1 MILLLLLLLLPPAGA
16 ARAAS
21 VAGAVVRSKEWVV
34 RRGAKREEEFIG
46 DVRYD
51 AAGTHLSADWAL
63 YRQTSKDWQVK
74 GNVFARR
81 EFADGDAVETR
92 GETAWYDQ
100 ASQAG
105 RIAPAAGGRVTVLR
119 TPSQG
124 GPDHAEGDRLTWEGR
139 SAGVLAGRA
148 RGWGPRGE
156 FWAETARYER
166 RPTGQTLTLD
176 GARPVA
182 HNFEGAADAALKADR
197 IVASS
202 PPRRVSAEGRA
213 LGWIL
218 LQSSATRT
226 SDGADRCGP
235 GGRAA
240 GPGPDE
246 RVTALLA
253 PPPSEPPGAEESRF
267 LEAQAAAFSAR
278 ACPWGPRLDFAAD
291 SALYEESPD
300 RRLTLSGGR
309 PVLRKIDADWSTAL
323 KADKIVAVASSRSV
337 AAGGRVKGWM
347 VFKDEKKLQERKK

>member
-1 MILLLLLLLLPPAGA
+1 MILPLLLLLAPPP

-46 DVRYD
+46 GVRYD

-74 GNVFARR
+74 GNIFARK
-81 EFADGDAVETR
+81 EFPDGDAVETR
-92 GETAWYDQ
+92 GESAWYDQ

-105 RIAPAAGGRVTVLR
+105 RLEPAAGGRVTVLR
-119 TPSQG
+119 TPAQG
-124 GPDHAEGDRLTWEGR
+124 GADRAEGDHLSWEGQN
-139 SAGVLAGRA
+139 AGVLSGRA
-148 RGWGPRGE
+148 RGWGDRGE

-166 RPTGQTLTLD
+166 RPAGQTLTLS

-182 HNFEGAADAALKADR
+182 HNFEGTADAALKADR
-197 IVASS
+197 IVVSG
-202 PPRRVSAEGRA
+202 PPRRVSAAGGA
-213 LGWIL
+213 FGWII
-218 LQSSATRT
+218 LQSTATQAA
-226 SDGADRCGP
+226 GADRCGP

-246 RVTALLA
+246 RVSALLA
-253 PPPSEPPGAEESRF
+253 PLPSEPPVAEGSRF
-267 LEAQAAAFSAR
+267 LEAQAAAYSAR

-291 SALYEESPD
+291 SAEYQESPD

-323 KADKIVAVASSRSV
+323 KADAIVAYASSRRVS
-337 AAGGRVKGWM
+337 AAGRVKGWM